1 MRKRWGGLGVVLVV
15 IGVLAAQSVWHIC
28 VPKSAVKRG
37 LERKGIVTD
46 RAALPSDSM

>member
-28 VPKSAVKRG
+28 VPKSPVKRG
-37 LERKGIVTD
+37 LERKGTVTD
-46 RAALPSDSM
+46 RTALPSDSM